1 MKKSFVTPL
10 FTGIVLI
17 LVAAAFIFVYI
28 TLNRMDKKII
38 TVQQSIADN
47 SGKLTSIVNFLNSAS
62 NAQTTK

>member
-1 MKKSFVTPL
+1 MKKSFVGPL
-10 FTGIVLI
+10 FTGIIVI
-17 LVAAAFIFVYI
+17 LVAAAFIYVYI